1 MENTT
6 DSLAMQQPLIDAT
19 EQIRSANIEKLK
31 ELMARGMLDPQFD
44 TMMIAAKID
53 LLIEFAVGASVRGV
67 FNHSWEQLA
76 ADKIAEWEQ
85 MVSRHKLT
93 EGVKLDVK

>member
-1 MENTT
+1 MTVMPSRRNKGTRCWPCRGTRNFPTLSISGREMENTT
-6 DSLAMQQPLIDAT
+6 DSLATQQPLIDAT

-53 LLIEFAVGASVRGV
+53 LLIEFAVGASVR
-67 FNHSWEQLA
+67 
-76 ADKIAEWEQ
+76 
-85 MVSRHKLT
+85 
-93 EGVKLDVK
+93 